1 MLLMLQHVHFL
12 HIYSFFSSLSSKR
25 KQNFIPLSMEMC
37 INELFLTFYLQRYVE
52 NSNIMAC
59 YNELIQLEFG
69 EVQAQ
74 FKLR

>member
-1 MLLMLQHVHFL
+1 
-12 HIYSFFSSLSSKR
+12 
-25 KQNFIPLSMEMC
+25 MC